1 MNLRRWIPA
10 FVLLLALSTA
20 AFANPAAQTWVKEQ
34 RAELVAALQKG
45 GNAKTDKKVEGIV
58 DRMLDYQTLAEDSLG
73 SEWKKRTP
81 AEQKQFS
88 ELLTRL
94 VRRAYRNNLDN
105 TLVDYDVTYTQ
116 IETSKKGVK
125 VYTVAK
131 NRKKKREEPTQIDY
145 LVHQVNGKWQIRDV
159 VTEGSSMVRNYR
171 RQFKKII
178 KNHGFDE
185 LLKRMQKKI
194 DEPADSGDDI
204 K

>member
-10 FVLLLALSTA
+10 LVLFLALSTA
-20 AFANPAAQTWVKEQ
+20 AFADPAAQSWVKAQ
-34 RAELVAALQKG
+34 RSELVAALQKG

-58 DRMLDYQTLAEDSLG
+58 DRMLDYQTLAQDSLG
-73 SEWKKRTP
+73 REWKKRTP
-81 AEQKQFS
+81 AEHKQFS
-88 ELLTRL
+88 DLLTRL
-94 VRRAYRNNLDN
+94 VRRAYRNNLDK
-105 TLVDYDVTYTQ
+105 TLIDYDVTYTQ

-131 NRKKKREEPTQIDY
+131 NRKNKREEPTQIDY

-178 KNHGFDE
+178 KKHGFDE

-194 DEPADSGDDI
+194 DEPADGGDDV